1 MDEPRTAPIDQ
12 AAQCRE
18 RARQYESLSAD
29 AQRAGDTQ
37 ASIEFAKKAAE
48 ELAEAARIDEQSSKT
63 ER

>member
-1 MDEPRTAPIDQ
+1 MAGPDSAPIDL
-12 AAQCRE
+12 AAQSRE

-48 ELAEAARIDEQSSKT
+48 ELAEAARIDEQAAKP
-63 ER
+63 

>member
-1 MDEPRTAPIDQ
+1 MDGPNTAPIDL

-37 ASIEFAKKAAE
+37 ASIEFARKAAE
-48 ELAEAARIDEQSSKT
+48 ELAEAARIDQQTGKT
-63 ER
+63 

>member
-1 MDEPRTAPIDQ
+1 MDGPDTAPIDR

-48 ELAEAARIDEQSSKT
+48 ELAEAACIDEQAGKP
-63 ER
+63 

>member
-1 MDEPRTAPIDQ
+1 MDGPDTAPIDR

-48 ELAEAARIDEQSSKT
+48 ELAEAARIDEQAGKS
-63 ER
+63 

>member
-1 MDEPRTAPIDQ
+1 MDEPGTAPIDR
-12 AAQCRE
+12 AAQSRE

-29 AQRAGDTQ
+29 AQRSGDTQ

-48 ELAEAARIDEQSSKT
+48 EFAEAARIDEQTSNA

>member
-1 MDEPRTAPIDQ
+1 MAAPDIAPIDL
-12 AAQCRE
+12 AAQSRE

-48 ELAEAARIDEQSSKT
+48 ELAEAARIDEQAAKP
-63 ER
+63 